1 LAPFQLPVATLADA
15 VHPVVF
21 VELQAVVTFAPD
33 STVTGPPL
41 PLTVSVTVGAGGT
54 VLDQKE
60 FTFKT
65 NKAKNKTTSIVNN
78 KYVIGSII
86 VFVLI
91 AIFGLYMNRKKKINS
106 VKM

>member
-1 LAPFQLPVATLADA
+1 VTQDVVKEKNEPVNKISIPIKNTCDDP
-15 VHPVVF
+15 HIKISIS
-21 VELQAVVTFAPD
+21 D
-33 STVTGPPL
+33 
-41 PLTVSVTVGAGGT
+41 AGGT